1 MNRRERI
8 LLILVVGLGMLWAG
22 KVLYGRYQQAL
33 DARQA
38 AVEAAKDRLL
48 EANAAL
54 AEAQEAVRKL
64 EVWQNQSLPSD
75 GEQARSLYRAWLSD
89 TAKRAGVVVDDINP
103 LPQTAR
109 SQAFRAI
116 GYTIQASGSLKAV
129 TAMLYE
135 FYSKPLLHKI
145 TRLQLN
151 RVPGASDL
159 RIVMEVEALSLPR
172 AVAVDNLPEGKS
184 QRLALA
190 NLEEYQRIISERD
203 LVTAYSPPP
212 PPQKATTQRREPP
225 APPKFDDAEHAHFT
239 GTVGPLSNLRAW
251 INVRTT
257 GETLHVGA
265 GDEIKVGL
273 FEGKVISVQPRA
285 LILKSG
291 DKTIRVVL
299 GQNLRSGKEIE
310 TDTAASNELPASRPE
325 S

>member
-1 MNRRERI
+1 
-8 LLILVVGLGMLWAG
+8 VA
-22 KVLYGRYQQAL
+22 
-33 DARQA
+33 
-38 AVEAAKDRLL
+38 AAKDRLL
-48 EANAAL
+48 EAHATL
-54 AEAQEAVRKL
+54 AEAQDAVRKL
-64 EVWQNQSLPSD
+64 EVWQQQSLPSD
-75 GEQARSLYRAWLSD
+75 MEQARSLYRAWLSD
-89 TAKRAGVVVDDINP
+89 TAKQSGVVVDDINP
-103 LPQTAR
+103 MPQTAR
-109 SQAFRAI
+109 SQAFRSI
-116 GYTIQASGSLKAV
+116 GYTIQASGSLRAV

-135 FYSKPLLHKI
+135 FYSKPQLHKI

-151 RVPGASDL
+151 RVPGSSDL
-159 RIVMEVEALSLPR
+159 KVVMEVEALSLPR
-172 AVAVDNLPEGKS
+172 AVAVDSLPEGKS

-190 NLEEYQRIISERD
+190 SLEDYQKSLIERD
-203 LVTAYSPPP
+203 LVTAYSPPR
-212 PPQKATTQRREPP
+212 PPQQTAAARREPP

-265 GDEIKVGL
+265 GDDIKIGL

-291 DKTIRVVL
+291 EKMIRVAL

-310 TDTAASNELPASRPE
+310 ADTAAHNGLSGVRPE